1 MAIKDDLTEKVGEFA
16 RELWGDIPDAY
27 VLPTVNDLTFGN
39 SGKRLNVTVLYAD
52 LSGSTAMVDSLSD
65 TRAAEYYKAFLH
77 CASQLIKRNNGEI
90 QAYDGD
96 RVMALY
102 IGENQ
107 ADDAVGT
114 ALELNYAVTEIIN
127 PTFQRVYTDSHRKLQ
142 FTVGI
147 DNGKV
152 LAIKVGVRTVGE
164 LAWIGGAA
172 NYAAKLNSFD
182 GLDHDYPIR
191 ITSLTFGKLKDKS
204 LYGSD
209 GSLIWDGPYNDL
221 KARTHFRTR
230 FYRGL
235 P

>member
-1 MAIKDDLTEKVGEFA
+1 MAIKDDLTNKVGEFA
-16 RELWGDIPDAY
+16 REQWGNIPDAY
-27 VLPTVNDLTFGN
+27 VLPTVADLTFGN
-39 SGKRLNVTVLYAD
+39 TGEHLNATVLYAD
-52 LSGSTAMVDSLSD
+52 ITGSTAMVDELVD

-102 IGENQ
+102 VGDGQ
-107 ADDAVGT
+107 ADNAVAT

-127 PTFQRVYTDSHRKLQ
+127 PTFQRVYADSHRKLQ

-147 DNGKV
+147 DSGKV
-152 LAIKVGVRTVGE
+152 LAIKVGVRAVGE

-191 ITSLTFGKLKDKS
+191 ITSQTYVKLTNRS
-204 LYGSD
+204 LIGAD
-209 GSLIWDGPYNDL
+209 GSSMWEGMYNNL
-221 KARTHFRTR
+221 KARDH
-230 FYRGL
+230 YRSRYYFPL